1 MQRNKKSVRER
12 RMDFKKT
19 YTSRRTKNYDDND
32 SNGEDGFNT
41 DTAVIEFKDTQG
53 RITVLKPNPK
63 FKPYK
68 NVFKRLVK

>member
-1 MQRNKKSVRER
+1 
-12 RMDFKKT
+12 MDFKKT

-41 DTAVIEFKDTQG
+41 DTAVIEYKDTKG